1 QIEVCEEEL
10 INLQGTIFGIDE
22 DSSRILAK
30 HEASKD
36 EIAFKANE
44 LKKYVS
50 VSNHA
55 KYNFKD
61 NSNLPKKVDFCGK
74 HIDTKE
80 TSDKDIRTQCNERLI
95 E

>member
-50 VSNHA
+50 
-55 KYNFKD
+55 YNFKD

>member
-1 QIEVCEEEL
+1 MSIGTENQIEVCEEEL

-50 VSNHA
+50 
-55 KYNFKD
+55 
-61 NSNLPKKVDFCGK
+61 
-74 HIDTKE
+74 
-80 TSDKDIRTQCNERLI
+80 
-95 E
+95 